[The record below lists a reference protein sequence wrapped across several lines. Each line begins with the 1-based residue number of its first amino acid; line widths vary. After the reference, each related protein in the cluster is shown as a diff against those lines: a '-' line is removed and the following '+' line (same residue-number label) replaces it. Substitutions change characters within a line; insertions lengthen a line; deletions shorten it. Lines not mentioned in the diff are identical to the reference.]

1 VVHVPTG
8 FVNQAELTDA
18 VVQAAKA
25 LDSREVRDVRF
36 TLGSDAD
43 GEPSIFFGI
52 LLTPYASHRS
62 RLADVTG
69 RVTTVLVDQLQPYN
83 HWGLQP
89 YFNFTSDPAHFRN
102 PGWM

>member
-1 VVHVPTG
+1 VHVPTG
-8 FVNQAELTDA
+8 FVNQADLMDA

-36 TLGSDAD
+36 TLGPDSD

-52 LLTPYASHRS
+52 LLTLYGSQNS
-62 RLADVTG
+62 RLPDVTS
-69 RVTTVLVDQLQPYN
+69 RVSMALFDQLQPYN

-89 YFNFTSDPAHFRN
+89 YFNFTSNQAHFGK
-102 PGWM
+102 PGRV